1 MPLTLNPNPS
11 DAAMEVQPY
20 DIAADQRA
28 TVAKLAG
35 SEEIDALTSQLDVYD
50 MPSIVTFGASAAEQI
65 SRASDSI
72 LRSMSLS
79 QVDDPGGLMQA
90 LAKIMEQFKLDEVK
104 DTSPSFLGKLFGNP
118 KKQLDRVLDKYHTM
132 GDEVDKIYVQLRA
145 YEAEITRSNR
155 QLEELFQANV
165 GYFHELE
172 KYIVAGDQGCR
183 EIEDY
188 IAQRQRDYEQTGDKS
203 ITFELTTLNQA
214 LDMLRQRTHDLRLA
228 ETVALQSIPMIK
240 TIQFTNMNLVR
251 KINSAFIV
259 TLPVFKQAL
268 AQAILLKRQKL
279 QSDALSALERRTNEL
294 TLRNARTTAE
304 QSRAA
309 ARLNAGSAV
318 GADTLETAWHTI
330 VEGIDDTRRLQADA
344 RSQRQQDQA
353 RLEAIKRDFAAR
365 HTAGRQG
372 EA

>member
-1 MPLTLNPNPS
+1 MPLTLNPSPE
-11 DAAMEVQPY
+11 DAALEPQPY

-28 TVAKLAG
+28 VVAKLAG
-35 SEEIDALTSQLDVYD
+35 SEEIDALTSQIDVYD
-50 MPSIVTFGASAAEQI
+50 MPTIVTFGASAAEQI
-65 SRASDSI
+65 SKASDAI
-72 LRSMSLS
+72 LRSMSVS
-79 QVDDPGGLMQA
+79 QVNDPGGMMQA

-104 DTSPSFLGKLFGNP
+104 DNPSFLGRLFGNP
-118 KKQLDRVLDKYHTM
+118 KRQLDRVLDKYHTM

-188 IAQRQRDYEQTGDKS
+188 IAQRRRDYEQTGDKS

-240 TIQFTNMNLVR
+240 TLQFTNMNLVR

-268 AQAILLKRQKL
+268 AQAILLKRQSL
-279 QSDALSALERRTNEL
+279 QSDALSALERRTREMM
-294 TLRNARTTAE
+294 LRNAQNTAD

-309 ARLNAGSAV
+309 ARLASGSAV
-318 GADTLETAWHTI
+318 GTDTLETAWHTI
-330 VEGIDDTRRLQADA
+330 VDGIDDTRRLQAAA
-344 RSQRQQDQA
+344 RSQREQDQA

-365 HTAGRQG
+365 HSAGRQG
-372 EA
+372 EV